1 MTDLPS
7 SRSGVTESVFGEPI
21 IGKAIEPALARFS
34 GRDDRM
40 SARLRVPRGV
50 SIRRVVATQRP
61 AALLPR
67 AQVNPA
73 VARFYALFAFA
84 LLCMLHCD
92 DRIQMGAAS
101 VGHD

>member
-1 MTDLPS
+1 MTNLPS
-7 SRSGVTESVFGEPI
+7 SGSGVTQSVFREPI
-21 IGKAIEPALARFS
+21 IGIAIEPALARFS
-34 GRDDRM
+34 GCDDRM

-50 SIRRVVATQRP
+50 SIRRIIATQRP
-61 AALLPR
+61 AALLTR

-73 VARFYALFAFA
+73 VASFHALFAFA
-84 LLCMLHCD
+84 PLCVLHCD